1 MKLTQLAFRV
11 SKIWN
16 SPQGTS
22 EKEKIDQEISYPA
35 DQGLDFASNFK
46 ADLMMIKLKE
56 EISVLISNAQV
67 DLNLT
72 CQLCLEPFVQ
82 TIVIPEA
89 EREFYH
95 EAPKDIEDPGDVFL
109 INTKALIIDL
119 SEMVR
124 QEIILHFP
132 LIPVCSK
139 SCKGLCMYCGVNKNK
154 TKCECKDEEDVLTET
169 HKPFGDL
176 QKIIVAQK
184 AEKKSKTVKKTPKKN
199 SKK

>member
-1 MKLTQLAFRV
+1 
-11 SKIWN
+11 
-16 SPQGTS
+16 
-22 EKEKIDQEISYPA
+22 
-35 DQGLDFASNFK
+35 
-46 ADLMMIKLKE
+46 MMIKLKE

-67 DLNLT
+67 DLKLT

-95 EAPKDIEDPGDVFL
+95 TAPEEIEDPGDVFL

-139 SCKGLCMYCGVNKNK
+139 SCKGLCMYCGANRNKA
-154 TKCECKDEEDVLTET
+154 KCECKEEEDVLTET

-176 QKIIVAQK
+176 QKILVAQQAK
-184 AEKKSKTVKKTPKKN
+184 KKSKTVKKTPKKKA
-199 SKK
+199 KKQQ